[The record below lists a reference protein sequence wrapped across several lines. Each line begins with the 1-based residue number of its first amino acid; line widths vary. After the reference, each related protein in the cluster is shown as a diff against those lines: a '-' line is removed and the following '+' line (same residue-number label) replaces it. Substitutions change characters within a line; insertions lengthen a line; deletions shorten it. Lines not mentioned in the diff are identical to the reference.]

1 MQICGVSLAW
11 VGFDHDQWISC
22 KELKDRRLH
31 HVDDVEKRAH
41 DLNLRLRHSKPDEY
55 YLFRKMGAGARSAC
69 KARLVNCCFKKLF
82 PIRNGFLMVQRT
94 IKEVYSVF
102 DILLRIEFENR

>member
-1 MQICGVSLAW
+1 MSDFFVANFEIRKIQRPIQICGVSLAW
-11 VGFDHDQWISC
+11 VGDADQWISC

-41 DLNLRLRHSKPDEY
+41 DLNLRLRHSNPDEH

-69 KARLVNCCFKKLF
+69 K
-82 PIRNGFLMVQRT
+82 
-94 IKEVYSVF
+94 EWVF
-102 DILLRIEFENR
+102 TVDTENTVHFRCYI